1 MSARGSTY
9 GKRQREIERRA
20 KASAKR
26 ARRQER
32 NDGSVE
38 AGDEE
43 PGVGDE
49 PSVPRRETSET
60 LASLADLQQRFDDG
74 HVDWEQY
81 DKEKAELLAQLEV

>member
-32 NDGSVE
+32 SDGSVQV
-38 AGDEE
+38 GDEE
-43 PGVGDE
+43 PGTDDE
-49 PSVPRRETSET
+49 SPVPRRETSET
-60 LASLADLQQRFDDG
+60 LASLADLQQRFDEG

-81 DKEKAELLAQLEV
+81 DKEKTELLAELEV